1 MTWSAGPHSR
11 ENYVLNV
18 KPKFTPEAG
27 VRRTK
32 ESSEN
37 KVASDGDGYLFIT
50 CNRDQ
55 NPHVS

>member
-1 MTWSAGPHSR
+1 MEDRAGWPGQLVPIP
-11 ENYVLNV
+11 EKIM

-37 KVASDGDGYLFIT
+37 KVASDGDGYLFIYYL
-50 CNRDQ
+50 
-55 NPHVS
+55 